1 MMRSFIVRRLRRF
14 SGSRAVGALAESGL
28 SDSSD
33 TLVLPGLGAAR
44 RGFEDF
50 STIFVSAIG
59 LAPNLQILDQN
70 TDCEDE

>member
-1 MMRSFIVRRLRRF
+1 MMRSCNVRRLRR
-14 SGSRAVGALAESGL
+14 VSGL
-28 SDSSD
+28 RSVWGLSETCLSDW
-33 TLVLPGLGAAR
+33 TEPFALPGFGAAR

-70 TDCEDE
+70 MGYEDD